1 MPLSFLLRQRE
12 LATKKEEEQ
21 KIGITRERELEDG
34 AERVKARKREE
45 NKSTK
50 TFIVAKWQQNSM

>member
-45 NKSTK
+45 K
-50 TFIVAKWQQNSM
+50 I